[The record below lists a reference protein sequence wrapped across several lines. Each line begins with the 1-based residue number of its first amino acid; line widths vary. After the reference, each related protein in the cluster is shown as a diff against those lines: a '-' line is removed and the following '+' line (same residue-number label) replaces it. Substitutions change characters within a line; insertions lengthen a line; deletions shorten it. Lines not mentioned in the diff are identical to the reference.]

1 MLPKTIKKVEPY
13 MITSISPAGSME
25 LLSQLEVERLKKTAS
40 SDIYQLY
47 RNCTLAVLN
56 SGSHTDNSQELLD
69 KNRSFDVN
77 VIRRERGIKLE
88 LQNAPEHA
96 FVDGQIIK
104 GIQEHLFSVLRD
116 IVYIKIQ
123 LANNKSFNL
132 TNSSHITNLVF
143 SILRNSGV
151 LHTGVEPNLVVCWGG
166 HSINA
171 HEYQYTREVGHELG
185 LRELNICTGCG
196 PGAMEGPMK
205 GAAIGHAKQRFDDKR
220 YIGLTEPSIIA
231 AEPPNPIVN
240 ELIIMPDIEKRLEGF
255 VRMAHGIVIFPGGPG
270 TAEEL
275 LYILGIMMHP
285 DNKEQPLPIVLTGS
299 KESEEY
305 FYSIDSFIRD
315 TLGEAAT
322 KLYSIVIDNPEKA
335 AQIIKSSIKEVRD
348 HRRSTDD
355 SYSYN
360 WSLTI
365 EPEFQLP
372 FEPTHENMAN
382 LDLHLNQKP
391 EVLAANLRRA
401 FSGIVAGNVKAEGI
415 QEIEKHGPYI
425 IDGDKQLMKKMDT
438 LLSSFVKQQ
447 RMKLP
452 GSAYKPCYKIAD

>member
-1 MLPKTIKKVEPY
+1 
-13 MITSISPAGSME
+13 MITHISPAGSMD

-40 SDIYQLY
+40 SDLYQLY

-56 SGSHTDNSQELLD
+56 SGSHTDNSKELLD
-69 KNRSFDVN
+69 KHKSFDVN
-77 VIRRERGIKLE
+77 VVRRERGIKLE
-88 LQNAPEHA
+88 LSNPPEHA

-116 IVYIKIQ
+116 IVYVNMH
-123 LANNKSFNL
+123 LADNQRLNL
-132 TNSSHITNLVF
+132 TNAIHITNLVF
-143 SILRNSGV
+143 GILRNAGA
-151 LHTGVEPNLVVCWGG
+151 LTPGIEPNLVVCWGG
-166 HSINA
+166 HSINPV
-171 HEYQYTREVGHELG
+171 EYQYTREVGHELG

-205 GAAIGHAKQRFDDKR
+205 GAAIGHAKQRYDEQR
-220 YIGLTEPSIIA
+220 YLGLTEPSIIA

-240 ELIIMPDIEKRLEGF
+240 ELVIMPDIEKRLEAF

-285 DNKEQPLPIVLTGS
+285 DNAEQPLPIVLTGP

-305 FYSIDSFIRD
+305 FRSIDRFIGD
-315 TLGEAAT
+315 TLGEDAQ
-322 KLYSIVIDNPEKA
+322 KHYEIVVDDPA
-335 AQIIKSSIKEVRD
+335 RVAQIMKQGMSEVRQ
-348 HRRSTDD
+348 HRKD
-355 SYSYN
+355 SGDAYSFN
-360 WSLTI
+360 WSLKI

-372 FEPTHENMAN
+372 FDPTHDNMAS
-382 LDLHLNQKP
+382 LDLHMNQRP
-391 EVLAANLRRA
+391 ENLAAALRQA

-415 QEIEKHGPYI
+415 REIERKGPFI
-425 IDGDKQLMKKMDT
+425 LDGDATLMKKMDK
-438 LLSSFVKQQ
+438 LLKDFVEQH

-452 GSAYKPCYKIAD
+452 GGSEYEPCYKIANTD